1 MKKDRGGAG
10 REGELLD
17 RLARES
23 GTAMLSD
30 LHGYISRGK
39 IYDAVCGISSE
50 EYSLKEWEEAAG
62 YILGGK
68 TPYFQSARAARRYLC
83 NCLSRV

>member
-1 MKKDRGGAG
+1 MRGVK
-10 REGELLD
+10 ENLLD

-30 LHGYISRGK
+30 LHGYISWGK

>member
-1 MKKDRGGAG
+1 MK
-10 REGELLD
+10 ENLLD

-39 IYDAVCGISSE
+39 IYDAVCGIS
-50 EYSLKEWEEAAG
+50 
-62 YILGGK
+62 
-68 TPYFQSARAARRYLC
+68 
-83 NCLSRV
+83 

>member
-1 MKKDRGGAG
+1 MK
-10 REGELLD
+10 ENLLD

-68 TPYFQSARAARRYLC
+68 IPHFRSAQAARQYLC
-83 NCLSRV
+83 NCLRRV

>member
-1 MKKDRGGAG
+1 MK
-10 REGELLD
+10 ENLLD

-62 YILGGK
+62 YILGEKHRTSNLPGR
-68 TPYFQSARAARRYLC
+68 PAGISAI
-83 NCLSRV
+83 V

>member
-1 MKKDRGGAG
+1 MK
-10 REGELLD
+10 ENLLD

-50 EYSLKEWEEAAG
+50 EYSLKESAG

-68 TPYFQSARAARRYLC
+68 TPYFQSAQAARRYLC

>member
-1 MKKDRGGAG
+1 MK
-10 REGELLD
+10 ENLLD

-50 EYSLKEWEEAAG
+50 EYSLKEW
-62 YILGGK
+62 
-68 TPYFQSARAARRYLC
+68 
-83 NCLSRV
+83 